1 MNYIQQ
7 LKDENIALQC
17 RLNTAYKAIEE
28 FNTFLLSSKF
38 TGIEANGTGAGDRR
52 DWIATGDVLRIMN
65 DIQTELRD

>member
-38 TGIEANGTGAGDRR
+38 TGIEANGTGAGDRK
-52 DWIATGDVLRIMN
+52 DWIATGDVLYVMKG
-65 DIQTELRD
+65 IQIELRD